1 MIMQGWVLSIGA
13 VVILTTVAGFIIP
26 EGKLGKYVK
35 SVFSVIVLLVVVNPF
50 LSFDAND
57 FDSLFDAAEK
67 NVVLQQDFIDYVFS
81 KKTAALENE
90 TVKIIEETGVF
101 AADVK
106 IIHFTTENY
115 VYSIKKVEI
124 NLKNAVI
131 KTDKE
136 HIDII
141 EEIEKKVS
149 EYLSL
154 DKSQINIE
162 Q

>member
-1 MIMQGWVLSIGA
+1 MQEWVLSIGA
-13 VVILTTVAGFIIP
+13 VVILTAVAGFIIP

-35 SVFSVIVLLVVVNPF
+35 SIFSVIILLVITKPF
-50 LSFDAND
+50 LSFDANN
-57 FDSLFDAAEK
+57 FDSIFDTIHK
-67 NVVLQQDFIDYVFS
+67 DMVLQQDFIEYVFS
-81 KKTAALENE
+81 EKTDALEGT
-90 TVKIIEETGVF
+90 TVKLIEESGVF
-101 AADVK
+101 NADVK
-106 IIHFTTENY
+106 IIHFITENY
-115 VYSIKKVEI
+115 VYRIKKVEI

-154 DKSQINIE
+154 EKSQINIE